1 MNLDRHI
8 DSSSL
13 TISASDLRDT
23 VGVRGHILLNIG
35 IIALA
40 TIASPEDVSLLHP
53 LSYEPMLN
61 QQAKRHIER
70 PLSCLLAFFASISA
84 CNFAL
89 RLSRYPFP

>member
-1 MNLDRHI
+1 MNVDRHI

-40 TIASPEDVSLLHP
+40 IVASPEDVSLLQP
-53 LSYEPMLN
+53 LSQVLMLN

-70 PLSCLLAFFASISA
+70 PLFCLLAFFASISA